1 VQRLS
6 LTTRAFLFSFLPVC
20 LVLGASFL
28 ALSAAIHQ
36 KVKQELRQSLQS
48 SDVLLNRASAEYL
61 RITTALLSKLTD
73 SAGLKAAVGLLAEAH
88 GDASAVRQVRRTIEA
103 QLRDL
108 QSSSMYDFL
117 AVSNLRGETVAA
129 VVSPGPAELGS
140 LPALPLR
147 PGLAEIQGVLFQLE
161 VVPITIQGETAAVLT
176 IGTRFELNQLP
187 LAGEAVLLHGDKVV
201 RSTFPSQ
208 LSTAIEQQVK
218 DRCTAWD
225 GGCEALLGQ
234 ETFVISQLE
243 RAQLGDGYRLLG
255 FRSLDN
261 RLREFNAAFL
271 RILVEVG
278 GAGIL
283 VALLCTVIT
292 ARSVSQPLRHLVAQ
306 LRRSDAAGCM
316 PEQLTVGNGV
326 HELDSLANA
335 FNRVA
340 DTERRS
346 RRELEVAKD
355 AAESANRLKTEFLT
369 NVSHELRT
377 PINGVLGMTDLL
389 LETTLDRE
397 QQEYASIVQQSAHDL
412 TSIINDIL
420 DFSKLETGK
429 LSLELAPFDL
439 RDLMVQVATEVR
451 TQAAQKGIEV
461 DLLYPTSAPR
471 MFYGD
476 RTRICQVLM
485 HLGGNA
491 VKFTD
496 RGRIRVSLECT
507 SHTGNSTAVKLA
519 LEDTGI
525 GIAPEMHD
533 FIFEK
538 FTQADGSLTR
548 PRGGTG
554 LGLAIAKQTVE
565 LMGGEIG
572 VDSRVNAGS
581 KFWFTLTLPR
591 AEAAFESEPLVAGAM
606 ESLQC

>member
-20 LVLGASFL
+20 LVLVASFL

-88 GDASAVRQVRRTIEA
+88 GDASAVKQVRRTIEA

-108 QSSSMYDFL
+108 QSSSIYDFL

-201 RSTFPSQ
+201 RSTFPSGLSRAIQQQ
-208 LSTAIEQQVK
+208 LK
-218 DRCTAWD
+218 NRCTASD
-225 GGCEALLGQ
+225 TGCEALLGRQ
-234 ETFVISQLE
+234 TFVISQLE
-243 RAQLGDGYRLLG
+243 RAQLGNGYRLLG

-261 RLREFNAAFL
+261 RLSEFNAAFL

-278 GAGIL
+278 GGGIL
-283 VALLCTVIT
+283 VALLCTVVT
-292 ARSVSQPLRHLVAQ
+292 ARSVSQPLRHLVTQ
-306 LRRSDAAGCM
+306 LRRSEAAGHM
-316 PEQLTVGNGV
+316 PEQLSVGNGV

-340 DTERRS
+340 ETERRS
-346 RRELEVAKD
+346 RRELELAKD

-377 PINGVLGMTDLL
+377 PVNGVLGMTDLL
-389 LETTLDRE
+389 LETALDHE
-397 QQEYASIVQQSAHDL
+397 QLEYASIVQQSAHHL
-412 TSIINDIL
+412 TSIISDIL
-420 DFSKLETGK
+420 DFSKLEAGT
-429 LSLELAPFDL
+429 LRLELAPFDVH
-439 RDLMVQVATEVR
+439 DLVVQVATELR

-471 MFYGD
+471 MFFGD

-491 VKFTD
+491 VKFTE
-496 RGRIRVSLECT
+496 RGYIRVSLECT
-507 SHTGNSTAVKLA
+507 SHTEDSTAVKLA
-519 LEDTGI
+519 VEDTGI
-525 GIAPEMHD
+525 GIAPEMHE

-548 PRGGTG
+548 RRGGTG

-572 VDSRVNAGS
+572 VHSRVNAGS

-591 AEAAFESEPLVAGAM
+591 AEAALQSEPLLTGAM

>member
-36 KVKQELRQSLQS
+36 KVKQELRESLQS
-48 SDVLLNRASAEYL
+48 SDVLLNRASGEYL

-73 SAGLKAAVGLLAEAH
+73 SAGLKAAVGLLAETH

-108 QSSSMYDFL
+108 QSSSIYDFL

-129 VVSPGPAELGS
+129 VVFPGPAELVS

-147 PGLAEIQGVLFQLE
+147 PGLAEIQGALFQLE

-208 LSTAIEQQVK
+208 LSRAIEQRVK
-218 DRCTAWD
+218 NRCTASD
-225 GGCEALLGQ
+225 SGCEASLGR
-234 ETFVISQLE
+234 ETFVVSQLE

-261 RLREFNAAFL
+261 RLSEFNAAFL

-283 VALLCTVIT
+283 VALLCTVVT

-306 LRRSDAAGCM
+306 LRRSEAAGHM

-326 HELDSLANA
+326 HELDSLAKA

-340 DTERRS
+340 ETERRS
-346 RRELEVAKD
+346 RRELELAKD

-377 PINGVLGMTDLL
+377 PVNGVLGMTDLL
-389 LETTLDRE
+389 LETTLDYE
-397 QQEYASIVQQSAHDL
+397 QQEYASIVQQSAHHL
-412 TSIINDIL
+412 TSIISDIL
-420 DFSKLETGK
+420 DFSKLETGT
-429 LSLELAPFDL
+429 LCLELAPFDVH
-439 RDLMVQVATEVR
+439 DLVVQVATELR

-471 MFYGD
+471 MFFGD
-476 RTRICQVLM
+476 RTCICQVLM

-491 VKFTD
+491 VKFTE
-496 RGRIRVSLECT
+496 RGHIRVSLECT
-507 SHTGNSTAVKLA
+507 SHTEDSTAVKLA
-519 LEDTGI
+519 VEDTGI

-548 PRGGTG
+548 RCGGTG

-572 VDSRVNAGS
+572 VHSRVNAGS

-591 AEAAFESEPLVAGAM
+591 AEAALESEPLPGAV
-606 ESLQC
+606 EFLQC